1 MTESN
6 QPISVQKIDIRKI
19 FRDKSP
25 ALARF
30 IPGFVYRYLE
40 NFLHIVWF
48 NNFLDQHGHKG
59 GLEFIEAA
67 FKEFNVKMIIQGEEN
82 LPKEGRFIFVA
93 NHPLGGF
100 DGNMLIYML
109 RKHYPKVIVLVND
122 ILTNIKNLEEFF
134 VPVNKHGGQA
144 RENVLLIDKTFSSDS
159 QLLSF
164 PSGFVSRRIKGVV
177 QDLEWQ
183 KSFVVKAV
191 QYQRDVIPIH
201 VSGHNT
207 MRFYRLANIRKFLRI
222 KWNLEM
228 FFLPDESYR
237 HRNKTFTFTIG
248 KVIPYST
255 FDRTC
260 NPKKWA
266 SLVRG
271 MVYKLP
277 VEKNPLYSKQNN
289 SYFC

>member
-1 MTESN
+1 MTEST

-19 FRDKSP
+19 FHDKSP
-25 ALARF
+25 AIAKLM
-30 IPGFVYRYLE
+30 PGFVYRYLE

-48 NNFLDQHGHKG
+48 NNFLEQHGHKG
-59 GLEFIEAA
+59 GLEFIDAA
-67 FKEFNVKMIIQGEEN
+67 FKEFNVKMIIKGEEN

-144 RENVLLIDKTFSSDS
+144 RENVLLIDKTYSSDS

-183 KSFVVKAV
+183 KSFVVKAA

-207 MRFYRLANIRKFLRI
+207 MRFYRLANIRKFFRI

-248 KVIPYST
+248 KVIPYSS
-255 FDRTC
+255 FDKTC
-260 NPKKWA
+260 KPKEWA

-271 MVYKLP
+271 LVYKLP
-277 VEKNPLYSKQNN
+277 VEENPTLLEAK
-289 SYFC
+289 

>member
-48 NNFLDQHGHKG
+48 NNFLEQHGHKG

-277 VEKNPLYSKQNN
+277 VEKNPTLLEAK
-289 SYFC
+289 